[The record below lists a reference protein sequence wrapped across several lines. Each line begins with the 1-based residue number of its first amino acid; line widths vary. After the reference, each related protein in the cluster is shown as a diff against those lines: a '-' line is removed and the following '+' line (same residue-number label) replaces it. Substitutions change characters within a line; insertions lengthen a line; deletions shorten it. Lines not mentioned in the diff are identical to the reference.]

1 MGTPDIYPVREDSIA
16 FEILELLLACPNL
29 VYVTTHNSLPNTIN
43 ILLHH
48 SEFTL
53 SHDYPVD
60 ITQSQIENMA
70 SQ

>member
-16 FEILELLLACPNL
+16 FKILELACPNL

-43 ILLHH
+43 VLLHH

-60 ITQSQIENMA
+60 ITQSQIENIP